1 MYTTTNKYIEAC
13 CHDGVNKTSITSVE
27 ARCKNDELPN
37 DEIYDEI
44 NEVIESNL
52 IDEIFTVTQ
61 NYKEKRF
68 YQSALN
74 EIGTEETLENPK
86 KVIENNK
93 RYFKIK

>member
-1 MYTTTNKYIEAC
+1 MYTATNKYIEAC
-13 CHDGVNKTSITSVE
+13 CHDGVNKTYITSVE
-27 ARCKNDELPN
+27 ARCKNDVLQY

-74 EIGTEETLENPK
+74 EIGTEETLENLE

-93 RYFKIK
+93 KYFKIK